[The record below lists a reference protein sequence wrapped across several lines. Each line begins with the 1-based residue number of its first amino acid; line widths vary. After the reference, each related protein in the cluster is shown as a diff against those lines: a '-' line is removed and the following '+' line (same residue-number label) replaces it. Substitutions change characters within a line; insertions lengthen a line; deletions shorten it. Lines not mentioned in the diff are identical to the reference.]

1 MTNISDEAVEAAA
14 KVMQAK
20 DVREGFGEYPIWEYT
35 EDVKALLEAAAPIML
50 SHERQQTADA
60 HRDAIV
66 NRDTV
71 DKLQQKLDAM
81 ESAPPAESVWDEAA
95 NVLYM
100 GNAINQD
107 HLKTMWERNPYRSQ
121 A

>member
-1 MTNISDEAVEAAA
+1 MIPNEAVEAAA
-14 KVMQAK
+14 RALRKLSNGSAVERA
-20 DVREGFGEYPIWEYT
+20 WESTGQEWIYRN
-35 EDVKALLEAAAPIML
+35 EAFAALEAAAPYML

-71 DKLQQKLDAM
+71 DRLERELETAKADA
-81 ESAPPAESVWDEAA
+81 WDEAA
-95 NVLYM
+95 ASIIDEHGNPIKPTNV
-100 GNAINQD
+100 N
-107 HLKTMWERNPYRSQ
+107 NPYRSQ

>member
-1 MTNISDEAVEAAA
+1 MIPNDAVEAAA
-14 KVMQAK
+14 LALFERDYGVDDWGITNEQ
-20 DVREGFGEYPIWEYT
+20 
-35 EDVKALLEAAAPIML
+35 VKAAYLDEARAALEAAAPHML

-71 DKLQQKLDAM
+71 DRLERELLTARADA
-81 ESAPPAESVWDEAA
+81 WDRCAA
-95 NVLYM
+95 SIVDEH
-100 GNAINQD
+100 GNRLIPYEN
-107 HLKTMWERNPYRSQ
+107 TNPYRSQ